1 VDTLYVLDGS
11 PDPLTGMGAFDGDN
25 VRIFPHATSTVPSG
39 PDVRI
44 SPHAVDQHSD

>member
-1 VDTLYVLDGS
+1 MGVQIPSQEWALLMGIMS
-11 PDPLTGMGAFDGDN
+11 GFAHMPL
-25 VRIFPHATSTVPSG
+25 STVPSG